1 MSDGSASGAR
11 WLHPASRPAGD
22 TIPVEALADI
32 VAGLARIDR
41 SVPDLRHVEWA
52 SPSLVSPSPASPSLV
67 RQSPRSLRLLGTS
80 AYDVWLI
87 TWPAGT
93 GMANHDHGPSCSAL
107 QVVSG
112 SLVESVPSAG
122 GVPGWLRPLGQG
134 CATMLEPGRSHEL
147 WNAAG
152 GETTSVHAYSPPLD
166 TVTYSDPVSVTR
178 SSARP
183 ALLDL
188 APVDPELFDPA
199 ALATQ
204 GPGESSEVARPTW
217 PRVRSFAGVAAEA
230 TSADSASRQDG
241 GRMNHGVDG
250 GAPG

>member
-1 MSDGSASGAR
+1 MSDGSGAGVR
-11 WLHPASRPAGD
+11 WLHPASRPVGD
-22 TIPVEALADI
+22 TIPVEALSEI

-41 SVPDLRHVEWA
+41 SVPDVRGSESA
-52 SPSLVSPSPASPSLV
+52 SPSPTMP
-67 RQSPRSLRLLGTS
+67 SPRSLRLLGTS

-112 SLVESVPSAG
+112 SLVESVPPVG
-122 GVPGWLRPLGQG
+122 GAPGRLRPLGEG
-134 CATMLEPGRSHEL
+134 CATTLEPGRSHEL
-147 WNAAG
+147 WNVAR

-183 ALLDL
+183 ARLDW
-188 APVDPELFDPA
+188 ALFESAVLDSP
-199 ALATQ
+199 
-204 GPGESSEVARPTW
+204 GPLRSSEVARQTG

-230 TSADSASRQDG
+230 TSADSAERQDG
-241 GRMNHGVDG
+241 GRLNHRVDN